1 MPTSR
6 TSIGI
11 VRITPPIL
19 QRGQIWFAQEKNSI
33 RTEARN
39 PLSWWAANYKEIEVD
54 ERLPLSEFSRLLYD
68 WGYQKVVAVRA
79 PGEFGARGGILD
91 IFPINEAHAWRIEM
105 DGNTVGSI
113 LPLAQVSTNPDLPL
127 SKTLTKPATLGEA
140 KDKKTQREYE
150 MMLASLKEGAF
161 VVHVDHG
168 IARFK
173 GFEKAPKTD
182 DSKKE
187 EAIFSPFRKPTIEK
201 KIEEELSEDLPAVDL
216 NDYLVL
222 EYAEN
227 DILRVPASTI
237 GRVTPYIGFADP
249 TLTRLGGNLWE
260 KTKRKIKE
268 DLLKT
273 AQELVRI
280 YATRELAHKN
290 PYRIDESLER
300 GIEASF
306 PYKETPDQEAAIAA
320 VRADLVGK
328 VPMDRVICADV
339 GFGKTEVAL
348 RAAAY
353 AVSAGHQVAL
363 VAPTTILAHQH
374 YKTFEE
380 RFSKTGQPVVVEKLT
395 RIENKKAQKE
405 TLARLAT
412 KRCDIVIGTHRLLQK
427 DVAFSNL
434 GLLIVDEEQ
443 RFGVKQKEAMKEARA
458 AVDVL
463 SLSATPIPR
472 TLSFALSG
480 LRDMST
486 ITTPPMGR
494 KPITTVVKRYQNELV
509 QKAIVDELARSG
521 QVYYLHNR
529 IMSLGK
535 TLQQVQKLVPT
546 ARVSF
551 LHAKLSESELIRRID
566 EFSAGTIDVLISTT
580 IMENGLDLANAN
592 TLIVED
598 ATKLGL
604 AQAHQIRGRIGR
616 GDRQAF
622 AYFLYP
628 NRKMPPKA
636 KERLAALEDSQMLGA
651 GYQIALR
658 DLEIR
663 GAGNFLGREQS
674 GHIARVG
681 FNLYCQLLNEAIMEI
696 KNAQ

>member
-1 MPTSR
+1 MD
-6 TSIGI
+6 
-11 VRITPPIL
+11 
-19 QRGQIWFAQEKNSI
+19 RGQLWFAKEKAGI
-33 RTEARN
+33 RAEARN

-54 ERLPLSEFSRLLYD
+54 ERLVLSEFSRLLYD
-68 WGYQKVVAVRA
+68 WGYQKTSTVRA
-79 PGEFGARGGILD
+79 PGEFSTRGGIID
-91 IFPINEAHAWRIEM
+91 IFPINEAHAWRVEL
-105 DGNTVGSI
+105 NGSTI
-113 LPLAQVSTNPDLPL
+113 STIVPLSEVAIDPALPL
-127 SKTLTKPATLGEA
+127 SKTITTPASLGET
-140 KDKKTQREYE
+140 KDKKTQREY
-150 MMLASLKEGAF
+150 MQMLSSLAEGAY

-173 GFEKAPKTD
+173 GFEKSPSRPKN
-182 DSKKE
+182 E
-187 EAIFSPFRKPTIEK
+187 QGAVIFSPFRASAPAKD
-201 KIEEELSEDLPAVDL
+201 SEQPDEDEGVVGVD
-216 NDYLVL
+216 DYLIL
-222 EYAEN
+222 EYAQG
-227 DILRVPASTI
+227 DILRVPAKTI
-237 GRVTPYIGFADP
+237 GRITPYIGFTDP

-268 DLLKT
+268 DLLET
-273 AQELVRI
+273 ARELVRI

-290 PYRIDESLER
+290 PYRIDEGLER
-300 GIEASF
+300 AIEASF
-306 PYKETPDQEAAIAA
+306 PYKETPDQEAAIDA
-320 VRADLVGK
+320 VRADLANK
-328 VPMDRVICADV
+328 IPMDRVICADV

-353 AVSAGHQVAL
+353 AVSAGHQVAI

-380 RFSKTGQPVVVEKLT
+380 RFSKTGYPVVVRKLT
-395 RIENKKAQKE
+395 RIESKQEQHEILKQ
-405 TLARLAT
+405 LAT

-427 DVAFSNL
+427 DIVFSNL

-443 RFGVKQKEAMKEARA
+443 RFGVKQKDEMKRARA

-486 ITTPPMGR
+486 ITTPPLGR
-494 KPITTVVKRYQNELV
+494 KPITTVVRRYNDALV
-509 QKAIVDELARSG
+509 TKAITEELARGG

-529 IMSLGK
+529 ILSLGK
-535 TLQQVQKLVPT
+535 TVQHVQELVPG

-551 LHAKLSESELIRRID
+551 LHAKLSEAELIRRID
-566 EFSAGTIDVLISTT
+566 EFTAGTIDVLISTT

-616 GDRQAF
+616 GDTQAF
-622 AYFLYP
+622 AYFLYGS
-628 NRKMPPKA
+628 RKLPPKA
-636 KERLAALEDSQMLGA
+636 KERLEALQDSQALGS
-651 GYQIALR
+651 GYQIAMR

-681 FNLYCQLLNEAIMEI
+681 FNLYCQLLNETIMEL
-696 KNAQ
+696 KKSQ

>member
-1 MPTSR
+1 MD
-6 TSIGI
+6 
-11 VRITPPIL
+11 
-19 QRGQIWFAQEKNSI
+19 RGQFWFAQEKAGI

-54 ERLPLSEFSRLLYD
+54 QRLPLSEFSRTLYD
-68 WGYQKVVAVRA
+68 WGYQKVVVVRS
-79 PGEFGARGGILD
+79 PGEFGTRGGILD
-91 IFPINEAHAWRIEM
+91 VFPINEAHAWRVEM
-105 DGNTVGSI
+105 DGNTVGAI
-113 LPLAQVSTNPDLPL
+113 LPLPDISTDPQLPL
-127 SKTLTKPATLGEA
+127 SKTITKPATLATASDA
-140 KDKKTQREYE
+140 KAEREYRQ
-150 MMLASLKEGAF
+150 MLASLREGAF

-173 GFEKAPKTD
+173 GFEKKTPSHE
-182 DSKKE
+182 SKKE
-187 EAIFSPFRKPTIEK
+187 EAIFSPFRKQQPK
-201 KIEEELSEDLPAVDL
+201 KKQEEEQPDETPAIDL

-227 DILRVPASTI
+227 DILRVPASAI
-237 GRVTPYIGFADP
+237 GRVTPYIGFTDP

-268 DLLKT
+268 DLLQT

-280 YATRELAHKN
+280 YASRELAQKT
-290 PYRIDESLER
+290 PYRIDEGLER
-300 GIEASF
+300 AIESSF
-306 PYKETPDQEAAIAA
+306 QYKETPDQEAAIEA
-320 VRADLVGK
+320 VRQDLAGSI
-328 VPMDRVICADV
+328 PMDRVICADV

-353 AVSAGHQVAL
+353 AVAAGHQVAL

-380 RFSKTGQPVVVEKLT
+380 RFSKTGYPVVIKKLT
-395 RIENKKAQKE
+395 RIEGKQSQKE
-405 TLARLAT
+405 TLAQLAAN
-412 KRCDIVIGTHRLLQK
+412 RCDIVIGTHRLLQK

-443 RFGVKQKEAMKEARA
+443 RFGVKQKEEMKRARA
-458 AVDVL
+458 SMDVL

-486 ITTPPMGR
+486 ITTPPLGR
-494 KPITTVVKRYQNELV
+494 KPITTIVKRYDDALV
-509 QKAIVDELARSG
+509 KQAITDELARGG

-535 TLQQVQKLVPT
+535 TLHHVQKLVPK

-551 LHAKLSESELIRRID
+551 LHAKLSEAELIRRID
-566 EFSAGTIDVLISTT
+566 EFTAGAIDVLISTT

-616 GDRQAF
+616 GDAQAF
-622 AYFLYP
+622 AYFLHP

-636 KERLAALEDSQMLGA
+636 KERLAALEDSQMLGS

-681 FNLYCQLLNEAIMEI
+681 FNLYCQLLNEAIMEL
-696 KNAQ
+696 KKS

>member
-1 MPTSR
+1 M
-6 TSIGI
+6 
-11 VRITPPIL
+11 
-19 QRGQIWFAQEKNSI
+19 
-33 RTEARN
+33 
-39 PLSWWAANYKEIEVD
+39 
-54 ERLPLSEFSRLLYD
+54 LYD
-68 WGYQKVVAVRA
+68 WGYQKVAAVRA
-79 PGEFGARGGILD
+79 PGEFGTRGGILD
-91 IFPINEAHAWRIEM
+91 VFPINEAHAWRVEM
-105 DGNTVGSI
+105 DGNTVGAI
-113 LPLAQVSTNPDLPL
+113 LPLTEVATNPELPL
-127 SKTLTKPATLGEA
+127 SKTLTKPASLGEE

-150 MMLASLKEGAF
+150 IMLASLKEGAF

-173 GFEKAPKTD
+173 GFEKKGEPDTSKN
-182 DSKKE
+182 DSTL
-187 EAIFSPFRKPTIEK
+187 IFSPFRKQQKEPEPVIESSD
-201 KIEEELSEDLPAVDL
+201 ELPAL
-216 NDYLVL
+216 GPNDYLVL
-222 EYAEN
+222 EYAAG
-227 DILRVPASTI
+227 DILRVPASTT
-237 GRVTPYIGFADP
+237 GRVTPYIGFTDP

-280 YATRELAHKN
+280 YASRELAHKN
-290 PYRIDESLER
+290 PYAIDESLER
-300 GIEASF
+300 AIEASF
-306 PYKETPDQEAAIAA
+306 PYRETPDQEAAIAA
-320 VRADLVGK
+320 VRADLVSK
-328 VPMDRVICADV
+328 IPMDRVICADV

-353 AVSAGHQVAL
+353 AVSAGHQVAI

-374 YKTFEE
+374 YKTFES

-395 RIENKKAQKE
+395 RIESKAAQKE

-480 LRDMST
+480 LREMST

-494 KPITTVVKRYQNELV
+494 KPITTIVRRYQNELV
-509 QKAIVDELARSG
+509 KKAIRDELARGG

-529 IMSLGK
+529 IMSLGR

-566 EFSAGTIDVLISTT
+566 EFSAGDIDVLISTT

-616 GDRQAF
+616 GDTQAF
-622 AYFLYP
+622 AYFLHP

-636 KERLAALEDSQMLGA
+636 KERLQALEDSQLLGS

-696 KNAQ
+696 RKAQ